1 MRVRVWHSDNY
12 AEHGVLFDQPS
23 PEMITYLKLVAS
35 EIVTKWS
42 RQWPAFGDEDEQLGF
57 YINND
62 RVYKAFQ
69 QSYPDL
75 EYYQITY

>member
-1 MRVRVWHSDNY
+1 
-12 AEHGVLFDQPS
+12 
-23 PEMITYLKLVAS
+23 LVAS